1 MASKASKATRQG
13 KAARPTKQPDEDTQN
28 LMLIGRTW
36 YLRAM
41 VNGVTIKQSLR
52 TSNIAEARILRDSRL
67 AALQSTKDEKTMLQS
82 VRRQLDGIT
91 VEEERRRK
99 EENLGELLSAM
110 WRRFEASPARR
121 SKATVDKKHRHRWEV
136 FVAWLD
142 DAHPLTLRSH
152 QVTRQIAQEYAEH
165 LWMDCNFSAAN
176 YNRHIGTL
184 RMVFDEAMDKDEDLN
199 NPFSRIKKAPE
210 RQTRRE
216 IFTDAELSIL
226 FSDEDEE
233 FVRFCAI
240 GLYTTQRVGSAKN
253 LRWEQFTPD
262 LSRLYATHNKT
273 DADGSM
279 IVPQE
284 LKEILERVPQDR
296 RRGFVCP
303 TYAAHG
309 ATYVCQFFRRKLE
322 KLGIVTVGDKPERGN
337 RRACLHGYHSFR
349 HTGITRALRNGAKS
363 AEVKQLA
370 GHATTAMQE
379 HYTHMGMEDA
389 GRAAALIGRVDV
401 RKGKKDGEETEKPAE
416 S

>member
-13 KAARPTKQPDEDTQN
+13 KAARPARQPEEKEDTQN
-28 LMLIGRTW
+28 LILIGKTW

-67 AALQSTKDEKTMLQS
+67 ATLQSTKDEKTMLQS

-99 EENLGELLSAM
+99 EENVGELLSTM
-110 WRRFEASPARR
+110 WRHYETSPVRDALPKVI
-121 SKATVDKKHRHRWEV
+121 KAHSLRWEA
-136 FVAWLD
+136 FCAWLA
-142 DAHPLTLRSH
+142 DAHPLTLHSH

-165 LWMDCNFSAAN
+165 LWVDCNLSATN
-176 YNRHIGTL
+176 YNRHISTL

-240 GLYTTQRVGSAKN
+240 GLYTTQRIGSAKN

-262 LSRLYATHNKT
+262 LSQLYATHNKT

-284 LKEILERVPQDR
+284 LREILEQVPQDK

-303 TYAAHG
+303 TYGELTPARAC
-309 ATYVCQFFRRKLE
+309 AVFSANLRR
-322 KLGIVTVGDKPERGN
+322 LGITTVGGKPERGN
-337 RRACLHGYHSFR
+337 RRVCVHGYHSFR
-349 HTGITRALRNGAKS
+349 HTAITRALRNGAKS

-389 GRAAALIGRVDV
+389 GRAAALIGRVEV
-401 RKGKKDGEETEKPAE
+401 RKKEEKPAE
-416 S
+416 G

>member
-1 MASKASKATRQG
+1 
-13 KAARPTKQPDEDTQN
+13 
-28 LMLIGRTW
+28 
-36 YLRAM
+36 M

-67 AALQSTKDEKTMLQS
+67 ASLQSAKDEKTMLQS

-99 EENLGELLSAM
+99 EENVGELLSAM
-110 WRRFEASPARR
+110 WRRYETSPVRDALPKVI
-121 SKATVDKKHRHRWEV
+121 KAHKLRWEAFLV
-136 FVAWLD
+136 WLA
-142 DAHPLTLRSH
+142 DAHPMTLHSH

-165 LWMDCNFSAAN
+165 MWMDCNFSATN
-176 YNRHIGTL
+176 YNRHISTL

-226 FSDEDEE
+226 FSDDDDE

-279 IVPQE
+279 VVPQE
-284 LKEILERVPQDR
+284 LREILEQVPQDK

-303 TYAAHG
+303 TYGELTPARAC
-309 ATYVCQFFRRKLE
+309 AVFSANLRR
-322 KLGIVTVGDKPERGN
+322 LGITTVGGKPERGN
-337 RRACLHGYHSFR
+337 RRVCVHGYHSFR
-349 HTGITRALRNGAKS
+349 HTAITRALRNGAKS
-363 AEVKQLA
+363 VEVKQLA